1 MSTLK
6 QRISEAASIFSPYCK
21 SPEEVII
28 AALQEIGIDD
38 SEIGIKILEAPSTV
52 ADDFN
57 AVLVK
62 QDINI
67 PLPRVKAVWIMLKGQ
82 DPFKQ
87 KEVNVDKND
96 MTIHT
101 PALVEEIVKRLEKQK
116 PIGQWSD
123 QELLQN
129 YGRDCPLQVEEELA
143 KRSKGR
149 PCITFLHGEIH
160 LETSLELLRQARHV
174 NTPTTYYIGCETVK
188 VYKVGDFPMS
198 MFYECPT
205 HSHVLLVNGYCE
217 ECGLVFKDYEV
228 NKEKYIFIRLISE
241 TDKLQPVALRAYL
254 DSSIEELKRMFPK
267 IALKYNDL
275 KEEGRLPTM
284 KRRLSNT
291 KEGDPFRVVHKQY

>member
-1 MSTLK
+1 MSTFK
-6 QRISEAASIFSPYCK
+6 ERVSEAASIFSPYCK
-21 SPEEVII
+21 SPEEII
-28 AALQEIGIDD
+28 LSALFEIGIDD
-38 SEIGIKILEAPSTV
+38 SEIGLKILEAPSTV

-57 AVLVK
+57 AALVK
-62 QDINI
+62 LNINV

-87 KEVNVDKND
+87 KEVDVD

-101 PALVEEIVKRLEKQK
+101 PTLVEEIVKRLEKQK

-129 YGRDCPLQVEEELA
+129 YGQDCPLQVEEELA
-143 KRSKGR
+143 KRSKSR
-149 PCITFLHGEIH
+149 PCIAFLHGKIH
-160 LETSLELLRQARHV
+160 VETSLELLRQARHV
-174 NTPTTYYIGCETVK
+174 NTPTTYYVGCETVK

-198 MFYECPT
+198 MFYECPV

-217 ECGLVFKDYEV
+217 ECGLVFKDYDV
-228 NKEKYIFIRLISE
+228 DKEKYIFLRFISE
-241 TDKLQPVALRAYL
+241 IERIQPVALRAYL
-254 DSSIEELKRMFPK
+254 DTTFEELKKMFPK
-267 IALKYNDL
+267 VALRFSDL

-284 KRRLSNT
+284 KRRLSSA